1 MRWISRITAAAAVL
15 VLGASCGQGRQGAD
29 SGAEGGER
37 ELTVLAAASL
47 TDPFEEVAARFSE
60 QNPGVRVR
68 FDFQGSSTL
77 AEQII
82 QGRPADVFASANEKN
97 MTKVVDAD
105 AATGK
110 AEPFVTNRLTIAVP
124 PGNPAGIRSLAD
136 LAAPGKAVVT
146 CADPVP
152 CGAATNEVEQA
163 SGVRLNPVSEENDVT
178 SVLQKVQAGE
188 ADAGLVYVTDVRSAQ
203 GRVEGIDFPESRQAL
218 NIYPITT
225 LQDAAQPELAAEF
238 VRFVQGPEGREVL
251 ERAGFGAP

>member
-1 MRWISRITAAAAVL
+1 MRWISRVVAVGAVL
-15 VLGASCGQGRQGAD
+15 VLGASCGQQGAD
-29 SGAEGGER
+29 TGAAADER

-47 TDPFEEVAARFSE
+47 TGPFEEVGARFSE
-60 QNPGVRVR
+60 RNPGVRVR

-77 AEQII
+77 AEQIV
-82 QGRPADVFASANEKN
+82 QGRSADVFASADEKN

-105 AATGK
+105 AAEGQ

-124 PGNPAGIRSLAD
+124 PGNPAGIRSFAD
-136 LAAPGKAVVT
+136 LAAPERTVVT

-163 SGVRLNPVSEENDVT
+163 SGMELDPASEENNVKA
-178 SVLQKVQAGE
+178 VLQKVQAGE

-203 GRVEGIDFPESRQAL
+203 GRVEGIDFPESRQAP
-218 NIYPITT
+218 NTYPITT
-225 LQDAAQPELAAEF
+225 LQDAPQPELAAEF

-251 ERAGFGAP
+251 ERAGFGTP

>member
-1 MRWISRITAAAAVL
+1 MRWISRIAGVTAVL
-15 VLGASCGQGRQGAD
+15 VLGASCGQQGAD
-29 SGAEGGER
+29 SGAAGDER

-60 QNPGVRVR
+60 RNPGVRVR
-68 FDFQGSSTL
+68 FDFQGSLTL
-77 AEQII
+77 AEQIV

-105 AATGK
+105 AAAGE

-124 PGNPAGIRSLAD
+124 PGNPAGIRSFAD
-136 LAAPGKAVVT
+136 LAAPGKTVVT

-152 CGAATNEVEQA
+152 CGAATKEAEQA
-163 SGVRLNPVSEENDVT
+163 SGVELTPVSEENDVKA
-178 SVLQKVQAGE
+178 VLQKVQAGE
-188 ADAGLVYVTDVRSAQ
+188 ADAGLVYVTDVHSAQ
-203 GRVEGIDFPESRQAL
+203 GKVEGIDFPESRQAL
-218 NIYPITT
+218 NTYPVTT

-251 ERAGFGAP
+251 ERAGFEAP